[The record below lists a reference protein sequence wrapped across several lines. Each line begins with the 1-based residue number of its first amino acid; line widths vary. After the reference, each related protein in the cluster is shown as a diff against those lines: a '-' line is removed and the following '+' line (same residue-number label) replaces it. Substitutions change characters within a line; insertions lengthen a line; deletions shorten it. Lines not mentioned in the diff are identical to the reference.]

1 MEFEWDPGKSARNL
15 RKHTVAF
22 QEAAGVFGDSLG
34 ATVPD
39 RAHSASENRFVTV
52 GLSNRGRLLM
62 VAHVERGEK
71 SP

>member
-39 RAHSASENRFVTV
+39 RAATPSVKTDS
-52 GLSNRGRLLM
+52 LPLGRRI
-62 VAHVERGEK
+62 AEDC
-71 SP
+71 